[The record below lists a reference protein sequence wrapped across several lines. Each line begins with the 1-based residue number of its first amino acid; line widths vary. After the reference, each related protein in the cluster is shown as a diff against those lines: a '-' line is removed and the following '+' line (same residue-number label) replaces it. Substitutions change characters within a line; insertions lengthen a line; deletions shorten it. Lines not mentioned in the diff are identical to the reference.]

1 MASGTGS
8 PAAMAA
14 DPTAWFR
21 VAFARS
27 ADAMILVDAESGKVV
42 EANEAASRTAGYAS
56 PEAMV
61 GRFAGDHAPE
71 FQPDGR
77 RSDAVVKEM
86 IRRTLEN
93 GSHRFEWQV
102 KVPDGTMTYHDLVTT
117 AVPLE
122 DRTLVLATARD
133 IGDHK
138 RTEDELRLSGSRWLR
153 AFEQSPVSMQVFAPD
168 GSTLQVNKAYGELF
182 HMTLDELKGHSI
194 RKDQQLE
201 AAGVLPLIERAFEG
215 GVVTIPP
222 LPFELRAHP
231 EQKARGL
238 RWIGSTMFPVMDAR
252 GQLIEV
258 VCIHRDDTAR
268 IDAETE
274 VRELTQSQERL
285 IEERTAELRI
295 SEERFK
301 RLFDFS
307 PLGIALVDEHGH
319 FQDTNSAFADMLGY
333 TPDELVALNYW
344 DINRVKHFPGE
355 RTFFDK
361 LQGTGR
367 FGPFEKEYVR
377 KDGSTLPVLLHGMRV
392 LSSTGEVQIWGIA
405 QDISA
410 RRQAERALRESEEKF
425 KALFE
430 FSPLGMAR
438 VAWEGGFLQVNES
451 FARMIGYSVEETL
464 KLSYWDVTPPEYEAQ
479 ELLILE
485 TVRAKGTFGPF
496 EKEYI
501 HRDGHRVPVV
511 LSGMLIRTH
520 DGEDQLWGIV
530 VDTTERTRAE
540 LALKESE
547 RKFRALFE
555 TSAQGVMLHENQLF
569 SAVNP
574 AAAKIFGREPEELVG
589 MHPSDFAPEFQ
600 PDGESSVVAGQK
612 YLEDALEHGTTRF
625 EWAQLHRDGHE
636 VMMEVT
642 LTCIERGRNGLIQAV
657 VTDISE
663 RKRAEMELKRA
674 LERERELNQLKNNF
688 VSMVS
693 HEFRTPL
700 GIIQSSAEILADYLE
715 RLDAAERT
723 EQLQSIIKNSR
734 RMAGLMEDV
743 LLLGRL
749 DAGRLVFRAGPL
761 DVGALCRRI
770 VDEVNSTSSAR
781 CPIRFY
787 MAGLPEE
794 IQADERL
801 LRHILINL
809 LSNAVKYSEEGA
821 PVVFQVIGTAEELRF
836 HIRDRGIGIP
846 AEDRER
852 LFDAFQRGSNVG
864 QRPGTGLGLVIVK
877 QSVELH
883 GGTLDVESEAGAGT
897 AVEVSIPLCPQL
909 PLPLTHS

>member
-1 MASGTGS
+1 MPSEKGSAATAEPDTTG
-8 PAAMAA
+8 
-14 DPTAWFR
+14 WFR
-21 VAFARS
+21 TAFARS
-27 ADAMILVDAESGKVV
+27 VDAMALVDASTGEVV
-42 EANEAASRTAGYAS
+42 VANEAAARSVGYPS
-56 PEAMV
+56 PEAMI
-61 GRFAGDHAPE
+61 GAFAGDHAPE

-77 RSDAVVKEM
+77 RSGEM
-86 IRRTLEN
+86 MREVLRRTVET
-93 GSHRFEWQV
+93 GSQRFEWQV
-102 KVPDGTMTYHDLVTT
+102 LAPGGSVTYHDVVAT
-117 AVPLE
+117 AIPAE
-122 DRTLVLATARD
+122 GRTLILATARD
-133 IGDHK
+133 IAEHK

-182 HMTLDELKGHSI
+182 QLTLEDLKGHSI
-194 RKDQQLE
+194 RKDEQL
-201 AAGVLPLIERAFEG
+201 AMAGVLPLIERAFQGE
-215 GVVTIPP
+215 VVTIPP
-222 LPFELRAHP
+222 LPFELRASP
-231 EQKARGL
+231 EQRARGL
-238 RWIGSTMFPVMDAR
+238 RWIGSTMFPVLDLR
-252 GQLIEV
+252 GKLIEV

-268 IDAETE
+268 IDAEAE
-274 VRELTQSQERL
+274 VREMTQSQER
-285 IEERTAELRI
+285 IIAERTAELRI

-301 RLFDFS
+301 RLFEFS

-319 FQDTNSAFADMLGY
+319 FQETNSAFAEMLGY
-333 TPDELVALNYW
+333 THDELLEMNYW

-367 FGPFEKEYVR
+367 FGPFDKEYIC
-377 KDGSTLPVLLHGMRV
+377 KDGSAVPVLLHGMRV
-392 LSSTGEVQIWGIA
+392 ISSTGEVQIWGIA

-410 RRQAERALRESEEKF
+410 RKKAERALRDSEEKF

-438 VAWEGGFLQVNES
+438 VSWDGKFLQVNQS
-451 FARMIGYSVEETL
+451 FADMIGYTAEEIYDLT
-464 KLSYWDVTPPEYEAQ
+464 YWDVTPRKYEEQ
-479 ELLILE
+479 EAKILE
-485 TVRAKGTFGPF
+485 IVRAHGTFGPF

-501 HRDGHRVPVV
+501 HRDGHLVPIN
-511 LSGMLIRTH
+511 LSGMLIRSP
-520 DGEDQLWGIV
+520 DGEDQLWGIA

-574 AAAKIFGREPEELVG
+574 AAARIFGLEPEQLVG
-589 MHPSDFAPEFQ
+589 MHPKDFAPEFQ
-600 PDGESSVVAGQK
+600 PDGQPSALAAQRR
-612 YLEDALEHGTTRF
+612 LEECMEHGTTRF

-642 LTCIERGRNGLIQAV
+642 LTCIEGGRNGLIQAV

-715 RLDAAERT
+715 RLDAAERQ

-749 DAGRLVFRAGPL
+749 DAGRMVFRAGRL
-761 DVGALCRRI
+761 DAAALCRRI

-781 CPIRFY
+781 CRIRFFT
-787 MAGLPEE
+787 AGLPDE
-794 IQADERL
+794 IQADEHL

-809 LSNAVKYSEEGA
+809 LSNAVKYSEEGEA
-821 PVVFQVIGTAEELRF
+821 VVFQAIGTEKELRF

-883 GGTLDVESEAGAGT
+883 GGTIDVESHVGAGT
-897 AVEVSIPLCPQL
+897 AVEVAIPLSIKP
-909 PLPLTHS
+909 T